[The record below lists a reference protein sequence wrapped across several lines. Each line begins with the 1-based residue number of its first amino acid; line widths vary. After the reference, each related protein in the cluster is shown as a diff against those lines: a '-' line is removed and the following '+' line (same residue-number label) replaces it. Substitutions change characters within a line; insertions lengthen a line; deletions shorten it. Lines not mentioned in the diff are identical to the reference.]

1 MDANTLHELT
11 ESKEFKQLVAKRW
24 KVSVA
29 LTGMMLLVYFGFLIL
44 VAFKKE
50 LLATKLAEGL
60 TLAIPMGVGILLLSW
75 LATGW
80 YVRWAN
86 HTYDQEV
93 EALRK
98 KLQQ

>member
-1 MDANTLHELT
+1 MDAKTLHELT
-11 ESKEFKQLVAKRW
+11 QSKEFKQLVAKRW
-24 KVSVA
+24 RVSIV
-29 LTGMMLLVYFGFLIL
+29 LTSIMLLVYFGFLIL

-50 LLATKLAEGL
+50 LLGMKLAEGVS
-60 TLAIPMGVGILLLSW
+60 LAIPLGVGILVLSW

-86 HTYDQEV
+86 GSYNKEV

-98 KLQQ
+98 KLK